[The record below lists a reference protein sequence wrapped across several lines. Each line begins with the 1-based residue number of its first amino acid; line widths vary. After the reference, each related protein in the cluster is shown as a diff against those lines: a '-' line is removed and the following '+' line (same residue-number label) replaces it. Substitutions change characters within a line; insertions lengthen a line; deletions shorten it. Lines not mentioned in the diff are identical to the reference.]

1 MDASTKRLL
10 WIAGGAAA
18 VAVIARASY
27 MAGRRQAKL
36 YAAPAPTST
45 ATVLTPISVPGVDTL
60 NQGSPGPLVTVI
72 LAGASVPA
80 NVPKGGRLEIYP
92 PDVMSRILSYTEAN
106 GAGSG
111 APASPAGPLVVA
123 PVNGTGTLN
132 VTWQD
137 AGGAPH
143 VTAVN
148 IAAV

>member
-10 WIAGGAAA
+10 WIAGGVAA

-36 YAAPAPTST
+36 YAAPAPAPTST
-45 ATVLTPISVPGVDTL
+45 LQPISVNGVDTL

-72 LAGASVPA
+72 LAGAAVPA
-80 NVPKGGRLEIYP
+80 NVPKGGRLAIYP
-92 PDVMSRILSYTEAN
+92 PDVVSRILSYADA
-106 GAGSG
+106 AGNSG
-111 APASPAGPLVVA
+111 LPSSPAGPLVVA
-123 PVNGTGTLN
+123 PINGSGTLN
-132 VTWQD
+132 VSWQD
-137 AGGAPH
+137 AAGAAH